1 MKYLKRFLEAVN
13 NDTLIDIRDIL
24 IDFSDKG
31 NEVRV
36 DWVDSKYKHGIVVVI
51 KNKTE
56 DLDSETFIR
65 LLTYLKELG
74 FQCRYIFCEDYGS
87 SDKIYIAQSA
97 RDFGLEKNIEAINSW
112 RALELVFHKMK

>member
-24 IDFSDKG
+24 IDFSDRG

-65 LLTYLKELG
+65 LLTYLKELE

-87 SDKIYIAQSA
+87 SDKIYILQSA
-97 RDFGLEKNIEAINSW
+97 KDFGLGKNIEAINSW

>member
-1 MKYLKRFLEAVN
+1 MKYLKSFNEAVN

-31 NEVRV
+31 NEVIV

-74 FQCRYIFCEDYGS
+74 FQCHYIYGEDYGS
-87 SDKIYIAQSA
+87 SDKIHIEQSS
-97 RDFGLEKNIEAINSW
+97 RDFGLRKNIEAINSW